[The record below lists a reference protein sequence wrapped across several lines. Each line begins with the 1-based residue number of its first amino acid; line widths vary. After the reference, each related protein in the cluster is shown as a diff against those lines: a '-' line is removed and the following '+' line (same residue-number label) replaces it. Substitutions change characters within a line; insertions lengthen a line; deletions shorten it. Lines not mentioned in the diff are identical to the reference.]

1 MLIERWRRPSLLSS
15 MRQHVRR
22 LQFDSC
28 AKKDSLCGTVMIHDG
43 LNLRCLDQ
51 CHGVSSDGTSSSQ
64 SWRKRSVMRQSEFD
78 PWVYTSLH
86 PCFKPT
92 WFMQVCLGK
101 PSCEIRQRYTLDICA
116 SNSQDS
122 PKASPRVIFNWK
134 NFIEQLKNECWL
146 KGGEGPVCWV
156 QCAKMWQDCSL
167 TAVQKKTSSFEFPLQ
182 KGVTCVL
189 YRMVSGADM

>member
-1 MLIERWRRPSLLSS
+1 MEMKYGVPRKALPRKQANVDTGHQIRPRVISPRAIFQWKNLIAQLKLLLKWMLIERWRRPSMLSS
-15 MRQHVRR
+15 MRQHVTT

-64 SWRKRSVMRQSEFD
+64 SWRKRSVIRQSEFD

-101 PSCEIRQRYTLDICA
+101 PSCEIRQR
-116 SNSQDS
+116 
-122 PKASPRVIFNWK
+122 
-134 NFIEQLKNECWL
+134 
-146 KGGEGPVCWV
+146 
-156 QCAKMWQDCSL
+156 
-167 TAVQKKTSSFEFPLQ
+167 
-182 KGVTCVL
+182 
-189 YRMVSGADM
+189 